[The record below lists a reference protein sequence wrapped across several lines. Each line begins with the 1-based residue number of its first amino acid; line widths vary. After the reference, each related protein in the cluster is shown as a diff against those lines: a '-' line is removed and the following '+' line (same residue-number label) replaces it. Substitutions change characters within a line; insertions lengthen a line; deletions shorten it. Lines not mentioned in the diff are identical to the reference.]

1 MTLLRP
7 LDDRAAHAPQQAPS
21 DELRGPDSARAA
33 HAPHAPHTPHTARS
47 PRSRR
52 LSAFVALVGLLIW
65 ASLTAPQLIAFTPQV
80 ASFSASTTRWLSDT
94 LRSGGQ
100 PTGLALGSVNT
111 PQACSSASASAV
123 GSNLVVPADAWV
135 CGDALAVGGNVDV
148 EGHVQGSAQA
158 IGGNV
163 SISGE
168 VDGDVT
174 AVGGDITVHTGALT
188 RGKLDSIGGR
198 IIIEPGASAQTPV
211 SNFTQSWYPGQTGP
225 TTFHVQAPEASSF
238 WLGLLFWVSAA
249 IGLSAFLPEVVGHVR
264 YTIARRFLISGFW
277 GALVGV
283 VGVVIGA
290 ALFVTCIGAPVALVI
305 ALTLWVAWVVGTVAF
320 ASWLGASLLRGTRRD
335 HDPSLLLS
343 TLLGVAILCLLKS
356 APVVGPVVSLIV
368 GVVGLG
374 AAALTLLSARRVSY
388 AHLRW

>member
-1 MTLLRP
+1 MTLLMP
-7 LDDRAAHAPQQAPS
+7 HDDSTLQQTPP
-21 DELRGPDSARAA
+21 DELRGPDESSASP
-33 HAPHAPHTPHTARS
+33 APDTVPPRS

-65 ASLTAPQLIAFTPQV
+65 ASLTAPQVLAFSPQV
-80 ASFSASTTRWLSDT
+80 ASFSSSTTRWLSDT

-100 PTGLALGSVNT
+100 PTGLALASVNT
-111 PQACSSASASAV
+111 PQACSSQSASTV
-123 GSNLVVPADAWV
+123 GSNLVVPANAWV
-135 CGDALAVGGNVDV
+135 CGDALAVGGNLDV
-148 EGHVQGSAQA
+148 QGHVQGSAQA
-158 IGGNV
+158 IGGDV

-174 AVGGDITVHTGALT
+174 AVGGDITVHAGALT
-188 RGKLDSIGGR
+188 RGNLDSIGGH

-211 SNFTQSWYPGQTGP
+211 TNFEQNWYPGQNGP
-225 TTFHVQAPEASSF
+225 TTFHMQPPEASSF

-264 YTIARRFLISGFW
+264 YTIARRFLISGFS
-277 GALVGV
+277 GTLVGV

-290 ALFVTCIGAPVALVI
+290 ALFVTCIGIPVALVI